1 MIQSEKILRF
11 GSNDPFSFLRSKD
24 WPEMTEHE
32 INVALSRMQKLGHD
46 LSGWDTLYYDP
57 SARAFWEVIYPQSQ
71 MHGGGPR
78 ELRLL
83 SEVAARARYPEQIF
97 RSMK

>member
-1 MIQSEKILRF
+1 
-11 GSNDPFSFLRSKD
+11 
-24 WPEMTEHE
+24 MTERE
-32 INVALSRMQKLGHD
+32 INAALSRMQKLGHD
-46 LSGWDTLYYDP
+46 QSGWDTLYYDP

-78 ELRLL
+78 ELRSL

-97 RSMK
+97 GSVK